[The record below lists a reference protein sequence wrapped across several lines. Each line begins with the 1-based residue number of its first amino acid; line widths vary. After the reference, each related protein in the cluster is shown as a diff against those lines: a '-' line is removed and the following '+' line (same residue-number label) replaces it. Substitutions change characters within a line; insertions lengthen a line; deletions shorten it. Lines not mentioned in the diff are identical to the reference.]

1 MPASR
6 TSLVSVEARSDEKH
20 CITFSYAIAEAG
32 IQELVVKTGPEGGEE
47 YVWRVLPS
55 DNPGWQIGQVP
66 TKGRVLFEAVEGE
79 DLAGYVVL
87 DQVCQLKTVSH
98 TSVKVELIQLPDCVT
113 LPKEAAMTTTKPK
126 STTSGKKINLL
137 KNMLIFSLL

>member
-1 MPASR
+1 M
-6 TSLVSVEARSDEKH
+6 
-20 CITFSYAIAEAG
+20 
-32 IQELVVKTGPEGGEE
+32 VKTGPEGGEE

-87 DQVCQLKTVSH
+87 DQVCKAKNCILTCNLSQNYYQC
-98 TSVKVELIQLPDCVT
+98 EL
-113 LPKEAAMTTTKPK
+113 
-126 STTSGKKINLL
+126 
-137 KNMLIFSLL
+137 

>member
-6 TSLVSVEARSDEKH
+6 TSLVSVEAKSDEKH

-47 YVWRVLPS
+47 YIWRVLPGE
-55 DNPGWQIGQVP
+55 NPGWQIGQVP
-66 TKGRVLFEAVEGE
+66 TNGRVLFEAVEGE

-87 DQVCQLKTVSH
+87 DQVCKAENCIVNH
-98 TSVKVELIQLPDCVT
+98 V
-113 LPKEAAMTTTKPK
+113 
-126 STTSGKKINLL
+126 
-137 KNMLIFSLL
+137 

>member
-1 MPASR
+1 MPGSR
-6 TSLVSVEARSDEKH
+6 TSLVSVEARPDEKH

-32 IQELVVKTGPEGGEE
+32 IQELVVKTGHEGTEE

-87 DQVCQLKTVSH
+87 DQVCK
-98 TSVKVELIQLPDCVT
+98 
-113 LPKEAAMTTTKPK
+113 A
-126 STTSGKKINLL
+126 
-137 KNMLIFSLL
+137 KNCIKNHF